1 MQSKSLNSKLSQ
13 VKLLV
18 MDVDGTL
25 TDSSMYY
32 TANGE
37 ELKRFSTRDG
47 MGIALLHKS
56 NIDTA
61 IVTSEDSEIARARAR
76 KLNIEHV
83 VTGCRDKLSAL
94 KELTENLSISLEN
107 IAYIGDDINDL
118 HAIRVSGVSGC
129 PSDAVKIIKESADYI
144 CKAKGGRGAVRE
156 FAELILKSQNK
167 SIILPENW

>member
-1 MQSKSLNSKLSQ
+1 MQSKSLNSKLIK

-32 TANGE
+32 SERGE

-61 IVTSEDSEIARARAR
+61 IVTSENSPIARARAE
-76 KLNIEHV
+76 KLNIRHV
-83 VTGCRDKLSAL
+83 VLGCRDKLSAL
-94 KELTENLSISLEN
+94 EKLAKKHSIALEN

-118 HAIRVSGVSGC
+118 HAIGVAGVSAC
-129 PSDAVKIIKESADYI
+129 PSDAVKVIKESTDYI

-167 SIILPENW
+167 STILPENW